1 MKINRKS
8 TVSPLRQILN
18 QCEASSIKAQ
28 LKENNTIPKTYSGKV
43 LFNKLQEWREMKGIT
58 IAELC
63 DRLGWHYQQYY
74 ALDDDN
80 RKVRAKLLSHVI
92 ASLELDMDWLLAVP
106 NEDGSTNAYVNV
118 FKKYPPKILEWLA
131 SEEGKEAMLKEY
143 GRYHIAKAQK
153 ELAND
158 AAAVYEA

>member
-153 ELAND
+153 ELAEN